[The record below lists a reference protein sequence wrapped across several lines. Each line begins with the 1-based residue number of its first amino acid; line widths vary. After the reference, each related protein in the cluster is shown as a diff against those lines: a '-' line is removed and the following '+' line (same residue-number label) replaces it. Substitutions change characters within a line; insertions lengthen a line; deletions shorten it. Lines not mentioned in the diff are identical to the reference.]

1 MWFKHVFPGHQVV
14 LVPWRVQVWPTSW
27 GVAAAAAAAAFLPP
41 AAHQQGQS
49 LIF

>member
-14 LVPWRVQVWPTSW
+14 LVPWQVQVWPTSW
-27 GVAAAAAAAAFLPP
+27 GVAAAAAAFLLP
-41 AAHQQGQS
+41 AAHQQGQL